1 MRHLRVIL
9 IGFLLTANVGCQS
22 LRDAFGI
29 KPREPHNNNT
39 GVVQKV
45 TAEQL
50 VGYLNTQASRLQ
62 TLSYGDVTV
71 SAKEGDGIRGAIK
84 EAVYPNL
91 RGNLSASQPR
101 NFRMVAKGGLV
112 DVKVDL
118 GSNPEQFW
126 VYFTMPQMQPMYV
139 FASHEDFES
148 GKAKIPSSMG
158 NMPIDP
164 DWLMQAL
171 GMTTF
176 SPGLP
181 YTSTSDEK
189 ARTYTLSWP
198 TTTPNKVAI
207 RKEIVFLADD
217 ADAIHNQ
224 AQVKRHV
231 VRDMKGKVLCYAEVK
246 SAKTVPTGGSDPQ
259 TGRPYVVQYPTELLL
274 RWEEQKF
281 EMTLKLDAG
290 RVNGQL
296 TAQDNRRL
304 FELPNIPGANP
315 LNLAE
320 ARFDNTGRP

>member
-1 MRHLRVIL
+1 MRHLRIIL
-9 IGFLLTANVGCQS
+9 IGFLLTPGFGCQS
-22 LRDAFGI
+22 FREAFGM

-45 TAEQL
+45 SAEQL
-50 VGYLNTQASRLQ
+50 VGYLNTQATRLQ
-62 TLSYGDVTV
+62 TISYGDVTV

-84 EAVYPNL
+84 EAVIPTL
-91 RGNLSASQPR
+91 RGSLSASQPR
-101 NFRMVAKGGLV
+101 NFRMVVKGGV
-112 DVKVDL
+112 MDIKVDL

-126 VYFTMPQMQPMYV
+126 VYFNAPQMQPMYV
-139 FASHEDFES
+139 YASHNDFET
-148 GKAKIPSSMG
+148 GKAKIPG
-158 NMPIDP
+158 NMPVDP
-164 DWLMQAL
+164 DWIMQAL

-176 SPGLP
+176 SPGQA
-181 YTSTSDEK
+181 YTSTSDER

-198 TTTPNKVAI
+198 TTTPNGVAV

-217 ADAIHNQ
+217 ADAIHSQ

-246 SAKTVPTGGSDPQ
+246 SAKTVPTGGTDPQ
-259 TGRPYVVQYPTELLL
+259 TGRPYVVQYPTELVL

-281 EMTLKLDAG
+281 EMTLKLEAG
-290 RVNGQL
+290 RVNSQL

-304 FELPNIPGANP
+304 FELPNIPGTNP

-320 ARFDNTGRP
+320 ARFENTNR